1 MGIFLRES
9 STHAATPMP
18 VSPPIGGNNRARSAP
33 YNAPRSIVASAER
46 INLATATVQNRPYA
60 EWQREAWMAYERV
73 GEIHFGFNLLANL
86 LSRVRIYPA
95 SIGEANEAPVDLR
108 VRGGTKKVSSKLA
121 KAAEAA
127 MDDLQRT
134 DFASMTR
141 SFSLN
146 ISVPGE
152 SYLVGPCP
160 ATNDMWS
167 IRSVDEITVRAG
179 GAVLNSTRAT
189 SQGLV
194 TLPSNL
200 FVARMWRQH
209 PRWSREPDSSMVAVA
224 DSVEELLMLQRLVRS
239 ATRSRLNAGLLFVP
253 DGIAAAGVKATAE
266 PVLEEPGD
274 PMEALAQQSTVDPAG
289 PFMAQLM
296 ESMTT
301 PISDEGSASA
311 VVPMLATGP
320 GELGAQIKHVTFAR
334 ESDQWLVERID
345 GILNRI
351 LQGLDMPKEI
361 VTGLQHVRYS
371 NAVVID
377 EGLYKANI
385 EPLALVY
392 VDALTQVYLRPV
404 LLGQGFTEAELDNIV
419 VWYDPSEIVTRPNK
433 EDEATQ
439 GTDRLLLSPA
449 AWRREHGYPES
460 DAPDEEDL
468 ALMLLNKMT
477 ALPPEVI
484 TKLLQQSMPT
494 ILKDLQITD
503 TTVGPNGPSD
513 PNQATGQSTNPNVVK
528 FPAQSPNS
536 QPKADPQRTAIQQVG
551 VK

>member
-1 MGIFLRES
+1 
-9 STHAATPMP
+9 
-18 VSPPIGGNNRARSAP
+18 
-33 YNAPRSIVASAER
+33 
-46 INLATATVQNRPYA
+46 
-60 EWQREAWMAYERV
+60 
-73 GEIHFGFNLLANL
+73 
-86 LSRVRIYPA
+86 
-95 SIGEANEAPVDLR
+95 
-108 VRGGTKKVSSKLA
+108 
-121 KAAEAA
+121 
-127 MDDLQRT
+127 
-134 DFASMTR
+134 
-141 SFSLN
+141 
-146 ISVPGE
+146 
-152 SYLVGPCP
+152 
-160 ATNDMWS
+160 
-167 IRSVDEITVRAG
+167 
-179 GAVLNSTRAT
+179 
-189 SQGLV
+189 
-194 TLPSNL
+194 
-200 FVARMWRQH
+200 
-209 PRWSREPDSSMVAVA
+209 
-224 DSVEELLMLQRLVRS
+224 
-239 ATRSRLNAGLLFVP
+239 
-253 DGIAAAGVKATAE
+253 
-266 PVLEEPGD
+266 
-274 PMEALAQQSTVDPAG
+274 
-289 PFMAQLM
+289 
-296 ESMTT
+296 
-301 PISDEGSASA
+301 
-311 VVPMLATGP
+311 
-320 GELGAQIKHVTFAR
+320 
-334 ESDQWLVERID
+334 
-345 GILNRI
+345 
-351 LQGLDMPKEI
+351 
-361 VTGLQHVRYS
+361 VRYS